1 MIALLSCSSKQQRNA
16 SQKVIEKSTSRAGA
30 KSDNLYNEYHLRDN
44 PDTADALLNS
54 LSVARKTRW
63 IITVEEIDI
72 KHSSRKA
79 WNLLRKI
86 DPNNKRKKHI
96 TEIKANT

>member
-1 MIALLSCSSKQQRNA
+1 MYK
-16 SQKVIEKSTSRAGA
+16 
-30 KSDNLYNEYHLRDN
+30 EYQLNNN
-44 PDTADALLNS
+44 PETADELLNS

-63 IITVEEIDI
+63 IKTVEEIDF

-86 DPNNKRKKHI
+86 DPNNKRIKWNI
-96 TEIKANT
+96 EIKPNEFANRIVESKN